1 MIRIRVLA
9 GLLLLLSLCK
19 LPAQTEKEARLN
31 ELRALSQRMKYQ
43 EGKISLG
50 DNLATLDLSDK
61 FRYVD
66 PAGTE
71 TLLTGIWGNPPS
83 REKSLGMI
91 VPAGFTPFD
100 SQAWCVVIRYQN
112 DGYVKDNDA
121 EKINYTKLLKQMQES
136 VREGSKQR
144 LKDGYPS
151 IELIG
156 WATPPRYDQQTHK
169 FYWAKELKFGDTPD
183 EHTLN
188 YNLRILGRRGILEL
202 NAVSGMSQF
211 SQIEKATPD
220 ILAMV
225 NFNSGNRYA
234 DYTPGTDKIAT
245 YGLAALVAGG
255 IAAKAGFFKGLLVAI
270 LALKKFLIIG
280 VIAVVAFLKKIFGR
294 KSETAAGP
302 DTTAEPP
309 PPSYNESV

>member
-1 MIRIRVLA
+1 MIKIRVLA

-83 REKSLGMI
+83 RERSLGMI

-144 LKDGYPS
+144 VKDGYPS
-151 IELIG
+151 IELVG

-255 IAAKAGFFKGLLVAI
+255 IAAKAGFFKGLLIAI

-294 KSETAAGP
+294 KSETAASP
-302 DTTAEPP
+302 DTAAEPP
-309 PPSYNESV
+309 PPSHNKPV